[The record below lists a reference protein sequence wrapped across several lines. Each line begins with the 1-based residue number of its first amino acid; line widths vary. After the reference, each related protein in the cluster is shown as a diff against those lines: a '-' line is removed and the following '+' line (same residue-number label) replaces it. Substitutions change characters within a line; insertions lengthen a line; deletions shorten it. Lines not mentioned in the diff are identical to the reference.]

1 MTIIN
6 INIIIIIIVIT
17 FYFITLNSFFNK
29 AILRYL
35 VAVADP
41 VIIYKL
47 DKNHQFFRLC
57 DPEIWRMTSII
68 NRVPLL
74 YHISFVYHLKSLS

>member
-6 INIIIIIIVIT
+6 INIIIIITVII
-17 FYFITLNSFFNK
+17 FYCITLNSFFNK
-29 AILRYL
+29 ANLRYL
-35 VAVADP
+35 VAAAGP

-57 DPEIWRMTSII
+57 DPEIWWMT
-68 NRVPLL
+68 
-74 YHISFVYHLKSLS
+74 